1 MNEIAKRIKSHNQIS
16 AYLCWTKL
24 IDMNNWFTV
33 KVKYTKQLDNGALKR
48 VSEPYLLAAMTFTD
62 AEARIYEE
70 LGQIIRGEFNVV
82 GIARTEIHDIFAY
95 DDADVWYK
103 CKVRYESMD
112 ADTEKARKVNQ
123 NFLVSAASVKEA
135 YERIQESLSTLMVDF
150 EIPSIIV
157 SPIVEIFPYAEN
169 LDRELSRTPI
179 EDVQEEEEEEQ
190 PGNVVFSASGS
201 DVDDEDEEEAEEG
214 ESEVEDEFDGE

>member
-1 MNEIAKRIKSHNQIS
+1 
-16 AYLCWTKL
+16 
-24 IDMNNWFTV
+24 MNNWFTV

-48 VSEPYLLAAMTFTD
+48 VSEPYLLSAMTFTD

-82 GIARTEIHDIFAY
+82 GISRTEIHDIFAY
-95 DDADVWYK
+95 DDADIWYK

-112 ADTEKARKVNQ
+112 AETEKARKVNQ

-157 SPIVEIFPYAEN
+157 SPIVEIFPYTEE
-169 LDRELSRTPI
+169 LDKELSRRPVNEVDETV
-179 EDVQEEEEEEQ
+179 EKEEEDDNAPKGKE
-190 PGNVVFSASGS
+190 VFSASGS
-201 DVDDEDEEEAEEG
+201 DIYDDEDEDEDDEAD
-214 ESEVEDEFDGE
+214 SDIADEFDGE

>member
-1 MNEIAKRIKSHNQIS
+1 
-16 AYLCWTKL
+16 
-24 IDMNNWFTV
+24 MNNWFTV

-95 DDADVWYK
+95 EDADVWYK
-103 CKVRYESMD
+103 VKIRYESAD
-112 ADTEKARKVNQ
+112 AESEKARKVNQ
-123 NFLVSAASVKEA
+123 NFLVSANSVKEA
-135 YERIQESLSTLMVDF
+135 YERIQESLSTLMVEF

-157 SPIVEIFPYAEN
+157 SPIVEIFPYAEE
-169 LDRELSRTPI
+169 LDRELSRRPM
-179 EDVQEEEEEEQ
+179 
-190 PGNVVFSASGS
+190 
-201 DVDDEDEEEAEEG
+201 EEAEAT
-214 ESEVEDEFDGE
+214 V

>member
-1 MNEIAKRIKSHNQIS
+1 
-16 AYLCWTKL
+16 
-24 IDMNNWFTV
+24 MNNWFTV

-82 GIARTEIHDIFAY
+82 GISRTEIHDIFAY

-112 ADTEKARKVNQ
+112 ADTEKAKKVNQ
-123 NFLVSAASVKEA
+123 NFLVSAESVKQA

-157 SPIVEIFPYAEN
+157 SPIIEIFPYAEE
-169 LDRELSRTPI
+169 LDKELSRRPI
-179 EDVQEEEEEEQ
+179 DEVDETVEETVKEEDDAPQ
-190 PGNVVFSASGS
+190 GKAVFSASGS
-201 DVDDEDEEEAEEG
+201 DIDDEDEDDETEED
-214 ESEVEDEFDGE
+214 ESDIVDEFDGE